1 MARNETSESYPYPMR
16 LYNQSYTQSVL
27 AAIDDKRPRGH
38 LLELNWE
45 AEGRQARRTESAT
58 NGYARRPSGSIAQA
72 TAATAATGSV
82 AVVDVS
88 SAMAVSDVS
97 GAFTRTHFVGVSG
110 IASAPS
116 AQASVVQLS
125 SSSPLLVAL
134 SLEVNSSDVV
144 GAVVAV
150 LSEDDKSGVGFSTL
164 AALDAEALVDV
175 ELVVAEVSSDS
186 ESESDW
192 EDSFGGSGFTAF
204 LVDGRLILT
213 AFSFC
218 CKISIPPSSNLRS
231 RTLSFLS
238 SFFSEAGI
246 YR

>member
-1 MARNETSESYPYPMR
+1 MLLMARNETSESYPYPMR

-72 TAATAATGSV
+72 TAAATGSA
-82 AVVDVS
+82 AVVDVL
-88 SAMAVSDVS
+88 SATAVSD
-97 GAFTRTHFVGVSG
+97 FTRTHFVAVSET
-110 IASAPS
+110 ASAPS

-164 AALDAEALVDV
+164 TALDAEALVDAEV
-175 ELVVAEVSSDS
+175 VVAEVSSDS

-218 CKISIPPSSNLRS
+218 CKVSIPPSSNLRS